1 MSACVESGPWRPTGE
16 PQRSGII
23 NVCEGGELAV
33 AQFCVA
39 ERRLHSFSQHMELQ
53 NQGTDW
59 TPEQLAQLMRLS
71 RDNLSALEIA
81 SKLGRTEEAVQFR
94 ARQMGLTLSK
104 RKGD

>member
-1 MSACVESGPWRPTGE
+1 MTR
-16 PQRSGII
+16 
-23 NVCEGGELAV
+23 EGGELAV

-39 ERRLHSFSQHMELQ
+39 ERRLHSFSRYMERQ
-53 NQGTDW
+53 NHGSDW

-81 SKLGRTEEAVQFR
+81 TRLGRTEEAIQLR

>member
-1 MSACVESGPWRPTGE
+1 
-16 PQRSGII
+16 
-23 NVCEGGELAV
+23 
-33 AQFCVA
+33 
-39 ERRLHSFSQHMELQ
+39 MEQ
-53 NQGTDW
+53 NQGSDW

-81 SKLGRTEEAVQFR
+81 SKLGRTEEAIQLK

>member
-1 MSACVESGPWRPTGE
+1 
-16 PQRSGII
+16 
-23 NVCEGGELAV
+23 
-33 AQFCVA
+33 
-39 ERRLHSFSQHMELQ
+39 MELQ
-53 NQGTDW
+53 NRDTDW

-81 SKLGRTEEAVQFR
+81 SKLGRTEEAVQFK